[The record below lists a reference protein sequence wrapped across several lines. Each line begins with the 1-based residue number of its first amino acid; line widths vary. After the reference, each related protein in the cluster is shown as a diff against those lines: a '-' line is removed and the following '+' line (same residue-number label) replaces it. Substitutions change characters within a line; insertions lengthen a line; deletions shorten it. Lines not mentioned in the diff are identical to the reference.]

1 MALKVIGTGFGRTGT
16 NSLKLALELLGFGPC
31 HHMFEVRDNP
41 NQLFFWQQAAKG
53 EILDWD
59 EVFAE
64 YTACVDWPSVRYWR
78 ELCSHFPDAKVV
90 HSVRAEESWI
100 KSVYS
105 TIYPAMAQRNKVEPG
120 PYRDRLEMAYEII
133 VNQTFSGRM
142 GDPEH
147 ALAVY
152 RSHSSEVART
162 IASDRLLVYDVKE
175 GWEPLCRFLDVSVPV
190 ESFPRVNSSSEFHRR
205 PLVSRSRQDPG

>member
-41 NQLFFWQQAAKG
+41 SQLPFWQQAARG
-53 EILDWD
+53 EMPDWD

-78 ELCSHFPDAKVV
+78 ELCAHFPDAKVV
-90 HSVRAEESWI
+90 HSVRAEQSWI
-100 KSVYS
+100 KSVHK
-105 TIYPAMAQRNKVEPG
+105 TIYPAMAQRHNVDSG
-120 PYRDRLEMAYEII
+120 PYRDRLEMAHEII
-133 VNQTFSGRM
+133 VNQTFAGRM
-142 GDPEH
+142 DDPKH

-152 RSHSSEVART
+152 RSHNNEVAQT
-162 IASDRLLVYDVKE
+162 IPFDRLLVYEVKE
-175 GWEPLCRFLDVSVPV
+175 GWEPLCRFLDVPIPD
-190 ESFPRVNSSSEFHRR
+190 ESFPRVNTSSEFHRR
-205 PLVSRSRQDPG
+205 PLEATSLK